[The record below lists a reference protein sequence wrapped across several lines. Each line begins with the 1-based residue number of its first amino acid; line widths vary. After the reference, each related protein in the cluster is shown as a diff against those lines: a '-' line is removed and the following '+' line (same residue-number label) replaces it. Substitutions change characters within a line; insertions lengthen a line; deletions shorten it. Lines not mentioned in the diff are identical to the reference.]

1 MRDKAAIV
9 RRTATFARHM
19 EFEGGVRPPTK
30 NSEHNVPQK
39 KPRTATPVQAASSQ
53 AVASGEVDDGHIQM
67 RMKILKGTVTLSHHH
82 STVILFTHL
91 SEGLPPGQVVEVN
104 NVEDSDRWYIK
115 IVDGRVK
122 GPEVAEIGP
131 FLVGAQWFKANSRS
145 VLESPAVVQCPI
157 KTIIGIC
164 ASK

>member
-1 MRDKAAIV
+1 
-9 RRTATFARHM
+9 M

-30 NSEHNVPQK
+30 TSEHNVVQQK
-39 KPRTATPVQAASSQ
+39 KPRTTTPVQAASSE

-67 RMKILKGTVTLSHHH
+67 RMKILEGTVTLSHHH
-82 STVILFTHL
+82 STAILFTHL
-91 SEGLPPGQVVEVN
+91 SEGLPHGQIVEVN
-104 NVEDSDRWYIK
+104 NVKNSDRWYMK

-122 GPEVAEIGP
+122 GPEDAKVGP

-145 VLESPAVVQCPI
+145 ALESHAVVQCPI